1 MAGKTLGV
9 VAAGHA
15 QTAEAGR
22 RILEEGGNAFDAAIA
37 SVLAACVVESGLT
50 SLGGGGFLLAH
61 TTEKENYLFDFF
73 CQTPILH
80 SSLEAVEFYPVDLDF
95 GGALQTFHIGQ
106 GAIAVPGMVAG
117 IFAVHKKLGRLP
129 FKILIEPAVEYARQ
143 GFTLNPFNDFTN
155 RLLEPILTQ
164 QREGREFYAPQGKV
178 LREGERTS
186 LPQFAKVLENL
197 AKHGPQWFYQGELA
211 QLVLFY
217 LENGSAL
224 TAADWGGYE
233 VKIRQPLRSRYRD
246 WDLLTN
252 PPPSAGGILIAFALQ
267 LLEEFDLTQYPLGSA
282 AQIQLFSQV
291 MALSNQAR
299 QQYLDGRLQE
309 PDIVEKFLRGDC
321 RGQCQQQLQKNPDNS
336 HSLNKLGSTTHIS
349 VLDGEGNAASLT
361 SSNGEG
367 SGHFIPGTGIMLNN
381 MLGEADLNPQG
392 FYQWSGGKR
401 LSSMMAPSLLLK
413 REQPQL
419 VLGSGGSNRIRS
431 AILQVISHYLD
442 YQLPLAQAVA
452 QPRIHWESQ
461 KLDLEPFPVADILT
475 QLHFDDGT
483 QSSLWTEQNMFFG
496 GVHGVAATAH
506 GAMEGVGDTRRSG
519 AAAYSLK

>member
-61 TTEKENYLFDFF
+61 TTEKKNYLFDFF
-73 CQTPILH
+73 CQTPRLNP
-80 SSLEAVEFYPVDLDF
+80 SLEAVDFYPVDLDF
-95 GGALQTFHIGQ
+95 GGALQTFHVGQ

-164 QREGREFYAPQGKV
+164 QKEGREFYAPQGKI
-178 LREGERTS
+178 LGKGEKAY
-186 LPQFAKVLENL
+186 LPQFAAVLENL
-197 AKHGPQWFYQGELA
+197 AVQGPQWFYEGELA
-211 QLVLFY
+211 QLALSY
-217 LENGSAL
+217 LKNGSAL
-224 TAADWGGYE
+224 KAGDLAGYE
-233 VKIRQPLRSRYRD
+233 VKIRQPLRTRYRS
-246 WDLLTN
+246 WNLITN

-267 LLEEFDLTQYPLGSA
+267 LLEQYDLRQYPLGGA

-299 QQYLDGRLQE
+299 QQYLDGHLDE
-309 PDIVEKFLRGDC
+309 PDIIEKFFQGGRLEPF
-321 RGQCQQQLQKNPDNS
+321 QQQLWENLDSNN
-336 HSLNKLGSTTHIS
+336 LNKLGSTTHIS

-381 MLGEADLNPQG
+381 MLGEADLNPHG
-392 FYQWSGGKR
+392 FYRWSGGKR
-401 LSSMMAPSLLLK
+401 LSSMMAPSLILK
-413 REQPQL
+413 GEQPQL

-431 AILQVISHYLD
+431 AILQVICHHLD
-442 YQLPLAQAVA
+442 YQLPLAEAVA
-452 QPRIHWESQ
+452 QPRIHWEAQ
-461 KLDLEPFPVADILT
+461 KLDLEPSPTANILA
-475 QLHFDDGT
+475 QLCFSDGT
-483 QSSLWTEQNMFFG
+483 QSTLWTEQNMFFG
-496 GVHGVAATAH
+496 GVHGVASTAH
-506 GAMEGVGDTRRSG
+506 GPGEGVGDPRRSG
-519 AAAYSLK
+519 AAEHSV